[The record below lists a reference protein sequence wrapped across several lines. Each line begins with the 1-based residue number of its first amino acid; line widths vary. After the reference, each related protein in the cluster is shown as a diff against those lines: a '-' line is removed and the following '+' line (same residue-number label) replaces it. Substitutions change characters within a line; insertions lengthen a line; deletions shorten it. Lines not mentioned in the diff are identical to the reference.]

1 MTESGF
7 HLKHHLTS
15 FQIMILGFAG
25 VILLGALVLMLP
37 IATASHTWTPF
48 HEALFTSTSAVCVTG
63 LVVQDTGS
71 YWSGF
76 GQTVILLLIQI
87 GGLGV
92 ITAAVTFLMLSG
104 RNISLKER
112 SAMQDAISA
121 PVVGGIV
128 RLTRFILKGTF
139 LVELVGAL
147 ALLPVFCRDYGL
159 RGVFADS
166 LPDAWGQ
173 LLVDRMLKAR
183 GILSAD
189 MTQLERLAIVGDSGM
204 GALAYRPAWNIQQDA
219 AIDDLDELSAQ
230 CHAILNHEDAGDL
243 DELFQMGGSSGGARP
258 KIMTDEWIIKFP
270 ASDEMKDSGTMEKA
284 YMDCAADCGII
295 VPETKLMPSSVCA
308 GYFAVKRFDRRK
320 TDGHIEQQHML
331 TAAAILEVD
340 WRTAAMDYHTLMK
353 LTKILSLD
361 NREDLEQMYRRMCF
375 NVFAH
380 NRDDHAK
387 NFSWIYDEQMD
398 CWHPSPA
405 YDLTWS
411 TTYFGEHSTTVDG
424 NGRNPGM
431 KELLAVGK
439 AAGMNAKNCKM
450 IAEEIWEK
458 TRTLEATYR
467 GWKS

>member
-1 MTESGF
+1 
-7 HLKHHLTS
+7 
-15 FQIMILGFAG
+15 
-25 VILLGALVLMLP
+25 
-37 IATASHTWTPF
+37 
-48 HEALFTSTSAVCVTG
+48 
-63 LVVQDTGS
+63 
-71 YWSGF
+71 
-76 GQTVILLLIQI
+76 
-87 GGLGV
+87 
-92 ITAAVTFLMLSG
+92 
-104 RNISLKER
+104 
-112 SAMQDAISA
+112 
-121 PVVGGIV
+121 
-128 RLTRFILKGTF
+128 
-139 LVELVGAL
+139 
-147 ALLPVFCRDYGL
+147 
-159 RGVFADS
+159 
-166 LPDAWGQ
+166 
-173 LLVDRMLKAR
+173 
-183 GILSAD
+183 
-189 MTQLERLAIVGDSGM
+189 
-204 GALAYRPAWNIQQDA
+204 
-219 AIDDLDELSAQ
+219 
-230 CHAILNHEDAGDL
+230 
-243 DELFQMGGSSGGARP
+243 
-258 KIMTDEWIIKFP
+258 
-270 ASDEMKDSGTMEKA
+270 
-284 YMDCAADCGII
+284 
-295 VPETKLMPSSVCA
+295 
-308 GYFAVKRFDRRK
+308 
-320 TDGHIEQQHML
+320 ML

-450 IAEEIWEK
+450 IAEEIREK

>member
-1 MTESGF
+1 MKFVWETPEEIDKALAQRLSRIRKRRNLSQQALSEKSNVSYGSIKRF
-7 HLKHHLTS
+7 ETTGQISLNSLTKLCVALDCADEIKNLFTNVEYGS
-15 FQIMILGFAG
+15 IEEVIRERTYSEEWLDNGFA
-25 VILLGALVLMLP
+25 I
-37 IATASHTWTPF
+37 SPF
-48 HEALFTSTSAVCVTG
+48 S
-63 LVVQDTGS
+63 
-71 YWSGF
+71 
-76 GQTVILLLIQI
+76 
-87 GGLGV
+87 
-92 ITAAVTFLMLSG
+92 
-104 RNISLKER
+104 
-112 SAMQDAISA
+112 
-121 PVVGGIV
+121 
-128 RLTRFILKGTF
+128 
-139 LVELVGAL
+139 
-147 ALLPVFCRDYGL
+147 LPVEQKVFVPTSQAFSGL
-159 RGVFADS
+159 WGVFADS

-295 VPETKLMPSSVCA
+295 VPETKLMPSDVCE

-320 TDGHIEQQHML
+320 TDGHIERQHML